1 MSSNNQ
7 NLTEQQRLEQAYLNF
22 ADNVIKQS
30 ANSKPSSTG
39 ELVQSIEELKHLI
52 TYVQNKLNKP
62 KYITSPEDCKA
73 AGGMYYNYCPV
84 TNTHYCC
91 GPSNKEY
98 QSCNTDKRCST
109 NAGLL
114 HCACPNQ
121 LNDVYDKY
129 SQEEYAKILNDAT
142 NELSVKR
149 EQLMNSLKES
159 HHEIETQQSE
169 LNNLREEIKNKE
181 LRAKQQEYTI
191 KNKETLINTRNRML
205 QISQEKNVYRKK
217 VIYTLLA
224 LIVFVILIILI
235 SLTFFKK

>member
-73 AGGMYYNYCPV
+73 AGGTTYNWCPATKV
-84 TNTHYCC
+84 HYCC
-91 GPSNKEY
+91 ATKNKEY
-98 QSCNTDKRCST
+98 QSCNTDNRCMNT
-109 NAGLL
+109 ELI
-114 HCACPNQ
+114 HCACPKE
-121 LNDVYDKY
+121 LDEVYDKY

-142 NELSVKR
+142 NELSIKR

-159 HHEIETQQSE
+159 HQEIETQQSE